1 MPAAAWIMLAALL
14 AVAAGA
20 VVLVLWYR
28 HRTRE
33 TMVTL
38 DHMLDK
44 AMDGSFTEDCFDESM
59 LSAVEAKLAHYLA
72 ASTVSARN
80 LQTEKDAIKSLVV
93 DISHQTKL
101 PIANVLLYTQLL
113 AEQELPEESRACVR
127 ALESQAEKLQ
137 MLIEALVKTSR
148 LETGIIA
155 LTPQEGFL
163 EPVAASAAAQI
174 APKAATKGISITLE
188 PGDASAHFDPKWTEE
203 AIFNLLDN
211 GVKYTPAG
219 GRVTVSITS
228 YPLFAAVTVS
238 DTGPGIPEEEQAKVF
253 QRFYRGQRNLDQEGV
268 GIGLYLVRQIAEGQG
283 GYVKVGAPNTGGAA
297 FSLFLP
303 RK

>member
-1 MPAAAWIMLAALL
+1 M
-14 AVAAGA
+14 
-20 VVLVLWYR
+20 
-28 HRTRE
+28 
-33 TMVTL
+33 
-38 DHMLDK
+38 
-44 AMDGSFTEDCFDESM
+44 
-59 LSAVEAKLAHYLA
+59 
-72 ASTVSARN
+72 
-80 LQTEKDAIKSLVV
+80 
-93 DISHQTKL
+93 
-101 PIANVLLYTQLL
+101 
-113 AEQELPEESRACVR
+113 
-127 ALESQAEKLQ
+127 
-137 MLIEALVKTSR
+137 
-148 LETGIIA
+148 ETGIIA
-155 LTPQEGFL
+155 LTPQGGFL

-174 APKAATKGISITLE
+174 APKAAAKGISITLE
-188 PGDASAHFDPKWTEE
+188 PGDASVHFDPKWTEE

-219 GRVTVSITS
+219 GRGTVSITS